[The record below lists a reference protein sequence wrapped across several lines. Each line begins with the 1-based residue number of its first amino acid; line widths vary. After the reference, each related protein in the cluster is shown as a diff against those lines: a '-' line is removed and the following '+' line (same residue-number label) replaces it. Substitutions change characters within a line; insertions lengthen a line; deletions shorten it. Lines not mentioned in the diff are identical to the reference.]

1 MWHKICIIVVV
12 LYQMKMTKYLNSFLN
27 KVEIIN
33 IKFIYLNKNNILAT
47 EFIIYFY

>member
-1 MWHKICIIVVV
+1 MHNCGCFISNENDNIFSV
-12 LYQMKMTKYLNSFLN
+12 LN

-47 EFIIYFY
+47 